1 MLLVIDCKKKLLTKN
16 VCPHTNDSKSS
27 KNELVYMPE
36 EKEALT
42 INDGKTLDE
51 ILHTEQELDYGD
63 LGYYALGSKGKAVV
77 DASIVISQTGF
88 SCAYLIFISE
98 NIATM
103 TESFTKY
110 KVLIMLLPPLSLLVN
125 FRHLKRL
132 AIFSLFAD
140 FANVFAYCV
149 VFWFDFKHFD
159 NIGSKRKVINFS
171 GLPFFLGIAIYCYEG
186 AGMILALEAS
196 CAKSARS
203 KFRSIFKL
211 TLFLVTM
218 LYILFGVCGYLS
230 FGPDTDNIITLNL
243 PPGIFPLLVK
253 SCLCFSLFFTYPVMM
268 FPVVAILEK
277 KLFSDEGKS
286 HYYYG
291 TFLRGLMVII
301 TGIVVLGIPD
311 FSMLMALV
319 GSSCCTLLAFILPA
333 LFHLQIFKGELSIC
347 AKLLDFILILLGVVG
362 TVIGMRDVIS
372 RMMSPSE
379 TEE

>member
-1 MLLVIDCKKKLLTKN
+1 MAAGIVEGSIIMGLVGLFSVRAMLLVIDCKKKLLTKN

-42 INDGKTLDE
+42 INDGNTLDE

-103 TESFTKY
+103 TESFT
-110 KVLIMLLPPLSLLVN
+110 N
-125 FRHLKRL
+125 
-132 AIFSLFAD
+132 LFAD

-372 RMMSPSE
+372 RMISPSE